1 MTMIDA
7 LNQQFGRE
15 GQITFRQGP
24 GELPVVE
31 LKAETGRSVVALQ
44 GAHVLEYIPA
54 GTEPVLWLSE
64 ESGFERDKPIR
75 GGIPVCWPWFGPH
88 PTHENRPAH
97 GFVRIREWKVTH
109 TAADNTSAEITLTL
123 KQDGATRLL
132 WPHEFELQMRV
143 RLAERLE
150 VSLHVC
156 NTGAQAFEYTGAL
169 HSYFSVGSVSDIQI
183 FGLEG
188 CEYIDKMDFGARK
201 KQEGTIRF
209 RGETDRVYV
218 GTESDCLIVDP
229 VFARRIRIAK
239 QGSRSTVVWNPW
251 KDKAARMPD
260 FGDEEYPA
268 MVCVETANAADDA
281 VLIAPGGEHRLSAFL
296 SVE

>member
-1 MTMIDA
+1 MTRIEA
-7 LNQQFGRE
+7 LNQQFGRD
-15 GQITFRQGP
+15 GQVTFRQGP
-24 GELPVVE
+24 GELAVAE
-31 LKAETGRSVVALQ
+31 LKAGTARAVVALQ
-44 GAHVLEYIPA
+44 GAHVLEYVPA
-54 GTEPVLWLSE
+54 GAEPVLWLSE
-64 ESGFERDKPIR
+64 ESWFERDKPIR

-88 PTHENRPAH
+88 PTNENRPAH
-97 GFVRIREWKVTH
+97 GFARIREWKVTH
-109 TAADNTSAEITLTL
+109 TAADNSSAEITLTL
-123 KQDGATRLL
+123 TQDEATRLL
-132 WPHEFELQMRV
+132 WPHEFELRMRV
-143 RLAERLE
+143 LLAERLE

-156 NTGAQAFEYTGAL
+156 NTGEQAFEYTGAL

-188 CEYIDKMDFGARK
+188 CEYIDKMDFSARK

-218 GTESDCLIVDP
+218 GTESDCLIIDP

-281 VLIAPGGEHRLSAFL
+281 VRIAPGGEHRLSAFF